1 MKKHL
6 FQKMSIAGGNVPA
19 WLSGTLY
26 RVGPGVIQSGDTMY
40 EHLFDMP
47 SVLHKISLKPGIQR
61 FTYQNRIVS
70 LTSEEQSNNIQNQM
84 PFGSKVRRYVHTKL
98 AQIKAQKRP
107 FKDSPESPPK
117 CRAFKKEQISLCC

>member
-1 MKKHL
+1 MKKHQ
-6 FQKMSIAGGNVPA
+6 FQKMSITGGNVPA

-107 FKDSPESPPK
+107 FKDSPESPQSV
-117 CRAFKKEQISLCC
+117 AFKKEQISLCC